1 MAGAAAGAVAGAGP
15 IAGIFGILKEIIDE
29 VGDITQALI
38 EQLNA
43 IKLIDKKVETTSYRR
58 YRGHLTKRQVTTD
71 HYVVTL
77 WEVLFLGL
85 VLGVWKLA
93 RGADGKL
100 GLKMAEAGVFGL
112 AGMAITGYGPFVQRW
127 TEIQEQSM
135 AQNYGYLAKEGWL
148 SEEAQ
153 RRMGGEGVSTHSE
166 WDMPVVEE
174 GGVGRVGRHGNP
186 ADEDD

>member
-1 MAGAAAGAVAGAGP
+1 MAGAGVATAAGG
-15 IAGIFGILKEIIDE
+15 IGIFGILKEIIDE

-85 VLGVWKLA
+85 VFGVWRLV

-100 GLKMAEAGVFGL
+100 GLSLIETVSG
-112 AGMAITGYGPFVQRW
+112 IGPFIDFLKGGSEALGTGALSPL
-127 TEIQEQSM
+127 TEHLVQEQ
-135 AQNYGYLAKEGWL
+135 AAR
-148 SEEAQ
+148 AAAA
-153 RRMGGEGVSTHSE
+153 STK
-166 WDMPVVEE
+166 WDMPVTEE